1 MEEFGK
7 RLFRAS
13 RNSHPTRARVLE
25 QAAEGM
31 ELVVKIL
38 HVVSQSCHLHGGV
51 RGIDLEHTRS
61 AASYHT
67 RHLRISHKS
76 RRGNLID
83 GYLMDEE
90 FGVKIIVGLHHVY
103 LALDE
108 LRDFL
113 YLLLVAPCGDGVLV
127 DAGYAERG
135 GIDAFYVDLLSGEDR
150 RHLTEDARHVLGI
163 DKQGVEFLF
172 HFL

>member
-13 RNSHPTRARVLE
+13 RHSHSTRARVLE
-25 QAAEGM
+25 QTAEGM

-38 HVVSQSCHLHGGV
+38 HVIRQSCHLHGGV

-67 RHLRISHKS
+67 RHLRICHQ
-76 RRGNLID
+76 RWRGNLID

-103 LALDE
+103 LALYE
-108 LRDFL
+108 LCDFL